1 MVLHPAPPSY
11 EGLEARLA
19 TLGSFCRRRPWLV
32 VAVWLIVFLA
42 ATLAGPQMAHRLQS
56 GSGRIDGSMSER
68 VDAQLASE
76 FSTGDGQSLALVY
89 RSRLLAEDANLIEAL
104 DARIEQRL
112 MALDSVEKVV
122 PADFLVDRA
131 DDAEG
136 HVLLVNIA
144 AGSALL
150 TEQQVPLVRDAVR
163 PVLADFA
170 ATAPDLEWAV
180 TGRAALTY
188 DINIMSARDTATSEL
203 RALPLAILVLLFAFG
218 AVVSAGLPLIMA
230 LFVRAL
236 AMAAVL
242 SAAGSWEISNL
253 AQSIV
258 AMLALALG
266 IDYSLFIFHS
276 FQTFRQSPS
285 GLPGRELALEPFDR
299 ALRGAMAQSGR
310 VVLYS
315 GTAVAIGMGALLLT
329 PLMQTRSIGLGGIA
343 AVVFSVLAALTLLP
357 ALLSLIGPEILD
369 WPAWLDSRSRR
380 DRSHVFWS
388 GWGDR
393 VVRHPV
399 LAITSSLLVLCLLAA
414 PVMETR
420 FGFPEDEFLPGDLES
435 ARGLAMLERTGMKGL
450 VSPLF
455 IVVSERSRRPVIT
468 SQRVAALSDFVSKIS
483 ADPRVAEVYAP
494 RLSATSRFAPIP
506 MPMNDG
512 LVSAGENRILLRI
525 IPAGDT
531 RLANLR
537 RLAAEMPGWLGDPSL
552 SVEVGGQAQFYNDF
566 DSRMRN
572 SYALIVGLVLAMTG
586 LALLLLLRAPLA
598 AAKAILLNLLSVAA
612 GYGAVVFV
620 FQLGH
625 GSALFGLEQPTGL
638 VPTSVPIVIFAI
650 LFGLSMDYEI
660 FLISR
665 MKDLFLKSG
674 NNRTSIVE
682 ALGDTGGIITNAAS
696 IMAVVFGAFAFSS
709 IVIVQMIGLG
719 LAVAILVDAI
729 VIRSILGPALMTV
742 AGRWNW
748 WPHQVSAIVND

>member
-1 MVLHPAPPSY
+1 
-11 EGLEARLA
+11 
-19 TLGSFCRRRPWLV
+19 
-32 VAVWLIVFLA
+32 
-42 ATLAGPQMAHRLQS
+42 MAHRLQS

-76 FSTGDGQSLALVY
+76 FKLGDGQSLALVY
-89 RSRLLAEDANLIEAL
+89 RLPRLVADANLIEAL
-104 DARIEQRL
+104 DARLEERL

-144 AGSALL
+144 AGSTLL
-150 TEQQVPLVRDAVR
+150 TEQQVPLVREAVR
-163 PVLADFA
+163 PVFAEFA
-170 ATAPDLEWAV
+170 ASAADLEWAL

-188 DINIMSARDTATSEL
+188 DINIMSSQDTATSEL
-203 RALPLAILVLLFAFG
+203 RALPLVILVLLFAFG
-218 AVVSAGLPLIMA
+218 AVVSASLPLILA
-230 LFVRAL
+230 LVVRAL

-242 SAAGSWEISNL
+242 AVAGSWEISNL

-266 IDYSLFIFHS
+266 IDYSLFLVHS
-276 FQTFRQSPS
+276 FQTFRNSPS
-285 GLPGRELALEPFDR
+285 GLPEGEFGLDPFER

-315 GTAVAIGMGALLLT
+315 GATVAIGMGALLLT

-357 ALLSLIGPEILD
+357 ALLTLIGSKILD
-369 WPAWLDSRSRR
+369 WPVWLDSRSRR
-380 DRSHVFWS
+380 DRSHAFWS
-388 GWGDR
+388 GWGSW

-399 LAITSSLLVLCLLAA
+399 AAIVSSLLVLCLLAA
-414 PVMETR
+414 PVTQTR
-420 FGFPEDEFLPGDLES
+420 FGFPDDEFLPVDLES
-435 ARGLAMLERTGMKGL
+435 ARGLTMLEHTGMKGL

-455 IVVSERSRRPVIT
+455 VVVSERSRRPVIT
-468 SQRVAALSDFVSKIS
+468 AQRVPALSDFVSKIS
-483 ADPRVAEVYAP
+483 TDPRVAEVFAP
-494 RLSATSRFAPIP
+494 RLSASRFAPIP
-506 MPMNDG
+506 MPMSED
-512 LVSAGENRILLRI
+512 LVSADQNRILLQI

-531 RLANLR
+531 RLADLR
-537 RLAAEMPGWLGDPSL
+537 RLAAEIPVWLGDPSL

-566 DSRMRN
+566 DARMRD
-572 SYALIVGLVLAMTG
+572 SYALIAGLVLGMTG

-598 AAKAILLNLLSVAA
+598 AAKAMLLNLLSVAA

-665 MKDLFLKSG
+665 MKELFLRGSG
-674 NNRTSIVE
+674 NRASIVG
-682 ALGDTGGIITNAAS
+682 ALGDTGSVITSAAL
-696 IMAVVFGAFAFSS
+696 IMAVVFGAFAFSR

-729 VIRSILGPALMTV
+729 VIRTLLGPALMTI
-742 AGRWNW
+742 AGNWNW
-748 WPHQVSAIVND
+748 WPLRTSEERQA